1 MPELFL
7 IPIISVFDVHDVAI
21 REWLGKL
28 DDSALRNHLEY
39 PFKLD
44 RFFPEGS
51 QHALISVDEVH
62 NEILGLLDIIN
73 HQAVF
78 LDISVDFVELEN
90 KYNERLISPLEF
102 WSDYYQISASV
113 DGSQAL
119 YCVYIKGIID
129 KEIRLIESREH
140 LPLSVVFYG
149 QDIKSREELI
159 PIYEYIHDRDDEF
172 LLQIAR
178 AINEIASFRKLP
190 EHLWY
195 IPMQIKKTAISYEET
210 EEFYDELLSRL
221 KRLLKF
227 KVRSYIVKSLSEQA
241 LEFLQ
246 AYEKF
251 LDYKM
256 RIDEIKFSNIL
267 DGLKLLVAQSE
278 NSAIVIFCTPMYY
291 CSLLD
296 SLKKDKLLAGIGV
309 KIGDIDIR
317 ALLNKMKPFLQKNRI
332 MQSNYDIALNILGLK
347 KPPRF
352 DNPGSRL
359 TPSLDTQ
366 HLNLQHG
373 STS

>member
-1 MPELFL
+1 MSQLFL

-21 REWLGKL
+21 REWLGRL
-28 DDSALRNHLEY
+28 DESALRNHLEY

-44 RFFPEGS
+44 RFFPEDS
-51 QHALISVDEVH
+51 QHALVSVDEIH
-62 NEILGLLDIIN
+62 NEILRLLDIIN
-73 HQAVF
+73 PRAVF

-102 WSDYYQISASV
+102 WSDYYQISASA

-129 KEIRLIESREH
+129 KEIRLIESRER

-159 PIYEYIHDRDDEF
+159 PVYEHTRDTDDEF
-172 LLQIAR
+172 LLQVAR
-178 AINEIASFRKLP
+178 TINEIASFHKLP

-195 IPMQIKKTAISYEET
+195 APMQVRQAAISYEET
-210 EEFYDELLSRL
+210 EEFYNELLSRL

-227 KVRSYIVKSLSEQA
+227 KVRSYIIKSLSGHA

-256 RIDEIKFSNIL
+256 RIDELKFSNIL
-267 DGLKLLVAQSE
+267 DGLKLLTIQSE
-278 NSAIVIFCTPMYY
+278 HPSIVIFCTPMHY
-291 CSLLD
+291 CALLD
-296 SLKKDKLLAGIGV
+296 SLKKDRLLAGMGIRT
-309 KIGDIDIR
+309 GDIDIR

-332 MQSNYDIALNILGLK
+332 MQSNYDIALNILGFK
-347 KPPRF
+347 KSPRF

-359 TPSLDTQ
+359 IPSLDTP
-366 HLNLQHG
+366 HLNLQNG

>member
-1 MPELFL
+1 MSKLFL
-7 IPIISVFDVHDVAI
+7 IPIISVFDVHDVAV
-21 REWLGKL
+21 REWLDKL
-28 DDSALRNHLEY
+28 DESALQSHLEY

-51 QHALISVDEVH
+51 QHALTSVDEVH
-62 NEILGLLDIIN
+62 SEILRLLDIIN
-73 HQAVF
+73 PQSVF

-90 KYNERLISPLEF
+90 KYNKRLISPLEF
-102 WSDYYQISASV
+102 WSEYYQISASV

-129 KEIRLIESREH
+129 KEIRLIESRDR

-159 PIYEYIHDRDDEF
+159 PVYEYIRDRDDEF

-178 AINEIASFRKLP
+178 AINEIASFRELP

-195 IPMQIKKTAISYEET
+195 APMQVRQMAISYEET
-210 EEFYDELLSRL
+210 EKFYNELLSRL

-256 RIDEIKFSNIL
+256 RIDELKFSNIVN
-267 DGLKLLVAQSE
+267 GLKLLAAQSE
-278 NSAIVIFCTPMYY
+278 HPSIVIFCTPMHY
-291 CSLLD
+291 CALLD
-296 SLKKDKLLAGIGV
+296 SLKKDKLLAGMGI

-317 ALLNKMKPFLQKNRI
+317 ALLDKMRPFLQKNRI
-332 MQSNYDIALNILGLK
+332 MQSNYDIALDILGRK
-347 KPPRF
+347 KSRRF
-352 DNPGSRL
+352 SNPGSRL
-359 TPSLDTQ
+359 IPSIYTP

>member
-1 MPELFL
+1 MSQLFL

-28 DDSALRNHLEY
+28 DESALRNHLEY

-51 QHALISVDEVH
+51 QHALVSVDEIH
-62 NEILGLLDIIN
+62 NEILRLLDIIN
-73 HQAVF
+73 PQAVF

-102 WSDYYQISASV
+102 WSNYYQISASV

-129 KEIRLIESREH
+129 KEIRLIESRER

-159 PIYEYIHDRDDEF
+159 PVYEYTRDRDDEF
-172 LLQIAR
+172 LLQVAR
-178 AINEIASFRKLP
+178 AINEIASFHKLP

-195 IPMQIKKTAISYEET
+195 APMQVRQTAISYEET
-210 EEFYDELLSRL
+210 EEFYNELLSRL

-227 KVRSYIVKSLSEQA
+227 KVRSYIVKSLSGHA

-256 RIDEIKFSNIL
+256 RIDELKFSNIL
-267 DGLKLLVAQSE
+267 DGLKLLAAQSE
-278 NSAIVIFCTPMYY
+278 HPSIVIFCTPMHY
-291 CSLLD
+291 CALLD
-296 SLKKDKLLAGIGV
+296 SLKKDKLLAGMGIR
-309 KIGDIDIR
+309 IGDIDIR
-317 ALLNKMKPFLQKNRI
+317 ALLNKMRPFLQKNRI
-332 MQSNYDIALNILGLK
+332 MQSNYDIALNILGRK
-347 KPPRF
+347 KSRRF
-352 DNPGSRL
+352 SNPASRL
-359 TPSLDTQ
+359 IPSVYTP
-366 HLNLQHG
+366 HLNLQPG

>member
-1 MPELFL
+1 MSQLFL
-7 IPIISVFDVHDVAI
+7 IPIISVFDVHDVAV
-21 REWLGKL
+21 REWLDKL
-28 DDSALRNHLEY
+28 DESALQSHLEY

-44 RFFPEGS
+44 RFFPESS
-51 QHALISVDEVH
+51 QHALVSVDEVH
-62 NEILGLLDIIN
+62 NEILRLLDIIN
-73 HQAVF
+73 PQAVF

-90 KYNERLISPLEF
+90 KYNKRLISPLEF

-119 YCVYIKGIID
+119 YCIYIKGIID

-149 QDIKSREELI
+149 QDVKSREELI
-159 PIYEYIHDRDDEF
+159 PVYESIRDRDDEF

-178 AINEIASFRKLP
+178 TLNEIASFHELP

-195 IPMQIKKTAISYEET
+195 APMQVRQAAISYEET
-210 EEFYDELLSRL
+210 EKFYDELLSRL

-227 KVRSYIVKSLSEQA
+227 KVRSYIVKNLREQA

-278 NSAIVIFCTPMYY
+278 RPAIVIFCTPMHY
-291 CSLLD
+291 CALLD
-296 SLKKDKLLAGIGV
+296 SLKKDKLLAGMGV
-309 KIGDIDIR
+309 NSGDIDIG
-317 ALLNKMKPFLQKNRI
+317 ALLNKMRPFLQKNRI

-347 KPPRF
+347 KSRRF
-352 DNPGSRL
+352 SNPGARL
-359 TPSLDTQ
+359 IPSLGTPRS
-366 HLNLQHG
+366 NSQHG